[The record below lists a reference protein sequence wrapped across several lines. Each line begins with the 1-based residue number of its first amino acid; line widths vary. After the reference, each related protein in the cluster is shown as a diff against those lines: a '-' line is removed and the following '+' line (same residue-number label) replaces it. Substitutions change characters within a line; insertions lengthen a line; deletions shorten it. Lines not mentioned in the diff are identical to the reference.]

1 MSPGGESTSFSTNPN
16 PPLTA
21 LQSRIRVEVY
31 VDGLRPRRPAF
42 GDRAH
47 STMQSFHLREVGSAV
62 QATVEVFLVALLCF
76 SGIKATHSGYQL

>member
-1 MSPGGESTSFSTNPN
+1 MSPGGESTSLSANPN

-42 GDRAH
+42 GDRAPLY

-62 QATVEVFLVALLCF
+62 QATVEVFLVALLF
-76 SGIKATHSGYQL
+76 LAE